1 MSMWQTQRCS
11 KQGARLSKRRVI
23 GRPFIAPP
31 WGGELVVLWALQLS
45 EQTGGEGGGGG
56 WQAPFAPPLDPPL
69 VGDVSNVRPSSEQ
82 IKLKLQTPI
91 T

>member
-31 WGGELVVLWALQLS
+31 SSRGNLWSFEPYSFQNKQVERGES
-45 EQTGGEGGGGG
+45 G
-56 WQAPFAPPLDPPL
+56 WQTPFAPPVDPPL

-91 T
+91 I